1 MPLSTYDQFAADLMA
16 CAKQDEAYRA
26 VAGEKEPGRKL
37 TEEEWDEVHAHLS
50 RTGWEMLE
58 EVRRDKKQ
66 GKPAHEVAFKRR
78 VALSLLVAA
87 SRHDL
92 HKKSNGGI
100 ES

>member
-1 MPLSTYDQFAADLMA
+1 MPLPTYDQFAADLVA

-26 VAGEKEPGRKL
+26 VAGEKDPGRKL
-37 TEEEWDEVHAHLS
+37 TEEEWDEVHARLS

-66 GKPAHEVAFKRR
+66 GKPAQDVAFKRQT
-78 VALSLLVAA
+78 AIALLVAA

-92 HKKSNGGI
+92 HKKTTGGK